1 MKNILPNNKT
11 IRKNSPFTNFGF
23 MQLNLKYCSFIGRLA
38 MAKPSAVRLLMFFME
53 NCDYFNQIQ
62 ISQKEIAKFLD
73 ISVRYVAEN
82 VKFLKAVKAIKVIRV
97 DKRTEN
103 SYILN
108 PEICWG
114 SYGYNVK
121 KCKFDKNRTVLDP
134 ITLRPFLTE
143 IKKSEKEKEITT
155 TKQIKSKKK

>member
-1 MKNILPNNKT
+1 
-11 IRKNSPFTNFGF
+11 
-23 MQLNLKYCSFIGRLA
+23 
-38 MAKPSAVRLLMFFME
+38 MAKPAAVRLLMFFME
-53 NCDYFNQIQ
+53 NCDYLNQIQ
-62 ISQKEIAKFLD
+62 ISQKEISKLLD

-103 SYILN
+103 TYILN

-121 KCKFDKNRTVLDP
+121 KCKFDANKAVLDP
-134 ITLRPFLTE
+134 ITLNPFLIE
-143 IKKSEKEKEITT
+143 LKKSEKEKEITN